1 MEGGE
6 KFPGFR
12 IHRGVSVGNMAPS
25 QGKTQSW
32 RRKGQ
37 VISRMPRVAAEMSA
51 WLAGVVGEQELVHE
65 HLE

>member
-1 MEGGE
+1 
-6 KFPGFR
+6 
-12 IHRGVSVGNMAPS
+12 MAPS